1 MHDVSRSSVFS
12 LGDSSRAGFVAV
24 CGGNCRACDGTLKC
38 QRVARYTVERNSP
51 LPPRSRENI
60 LMLLLRKL
68 VNVRPAG
75 VVVRLCTGF
84 AVLSIRSWPECS
96 ITRLLSFSREP
107 HRRLGVSFLFRVG
120 KRDIMLAAD
129 DWVDEVDVR
138 GLG

>member
-1 MHDVSRSSVFS
+1 LRWDLEMS
-12 LGDSSRAGFVAV
+12 AGRQVHS
-24 CGGNCRACDGTLKC
+24 GT
-38 QRVARYTVERNSP
+38 ERNSP

-84 AVLSIRSWPECS
+84 AVLSIRSWSESS
-96 ITRLLSFSREP
+96 ITRLLSFPREP

-129 DWVDEVDVR
+129 DWVDEVDVQ